1 MPSGAGEAG
10 SGAESPEPAEDLAGA
25 DTDSRHS
32 GQPRFLQA
40 QMTAWAPRAYGQK
53 KQVSGLSCRGL
64 QPMLGFVYS
73 CDQRPTPQIPVLE
86 VLLLSHFTEEE
97 TKAWRGQIGCLVT
110 LAWAE

>member
-73 CDQRPTPQIPVLE
+73 CTDNSIPPPKDPVY
-86 VLLLSHFTEEE
+86 LS
-97 TKAWRGQIGCLVT
+97 
-110 LAWAE
+110 